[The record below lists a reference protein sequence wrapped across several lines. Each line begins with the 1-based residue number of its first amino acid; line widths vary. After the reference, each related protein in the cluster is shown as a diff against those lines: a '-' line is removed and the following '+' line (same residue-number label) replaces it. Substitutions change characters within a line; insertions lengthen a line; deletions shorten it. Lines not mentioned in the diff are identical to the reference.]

1 MSRLDKMK
9 KHITKHGGIL
19 IWVTI
24 AEVLAMSLWFSASA
38 VSSTLATVMKL
49 SPFQVPWITASVQ
62 IGFVV
67 GAMLSA
73 IFGIQDR
80 VNPRFLFPASAVLAS
95 VFNLLFVFE
104 VHIVI
109 LGFILRFLTGMFL
122 AGIYPVAVQFISLW
136 FPKRRGLAIG
146 ILIGGLTLGSA
157 LPEFVVGLAFAGTWN
172 TLIMISSGLA
182 FIAAIISIITFHDAP
197 ISIRTQKFKLSS
209 VSKIIKNRSL
219 MYDNVGYFGHMWEL
233 YAMWTWLP
241 TFLYLS
247 WNDYFTGQSLLEY
260 STIASFVSIGVA
272 GIIGAVIGGH
282 IADKIG
288 RTAET
293 AGSMLISGLCAVIIG
308 ITFGDIPIITFAVA
322 FIWGI
327 TVISDS
333 AQFSTAVTELAP
345 SEYVGSALTFQM
357 AVGFLLT
364 VGSINLIGYV
374 IPIVGW
380 RYAFS
385 LLSLGPLIGIISM
398 LKLRKSPDSI
408 IMASGKR

>member
-1 MSRLDKMK
+1 MK
-9 KHITKHGGIL
+9 THITKRIGIL
-19 IWVTI
+19 IWVTL

-38 VSSTLATVMKL
+38 VSSTLVTVMKL
-49 SPFQVPWITASVQ
+49 SPYQVPWITASVQ

-73 IFGIQDR
+73 IFNIQDR
-80 VNPRFLFPASAVLAS
+80 INPRLLFPASAIMAS
-95 VFNLLFVFE
+95 IFNLLFVFE

-136 FPKRRGLAIG
+136 FPKGRGLAIG

-157 LPEFVVGLAFAGTWN
+157 LPEFVVGLSFAGTWSR
-172 TLIMISSGLA
+172 LIMISSGLA
-182 FIAAIISIITFHDAP
+182 FSAALISIITFQDP
-197 ISIRTQKFKLSS
+197 PVKVRTQRFRWKNI
-209 VSKIIKNRSL
+209 SKIIKNRSL

-233 YAMWTWLP
+233 YAMWTWIP
-241 TFLYLS
+241 IFLYLS
-247 WNDYFTGQSLLEY
+247 WGTYFTGQSLLEY
-260 STIASFVSIGVA
+260 STIAAFVSIGLA
-272 GIIGAVIGGH
+272 GIIGSIVGGY

-293 AGSMLISGLCAVIIG
+293 VGSMFISGLCAVIIG
-308 ITFGDIPIITFAVA
+308 FTYGDIPIITFAVA

-345 SEYVGSALTFQM
+345 GEYVGSALTFQM

-364 VGSINLIGYV
+364 VGSIDLVGYAAPIIG
-374 IPIVGW
+374 W
-380 RYAFS
+380 EYAFS
-385 LLSLGPLIGIISM
+385 LLSLGPVIGIISM
-398 LKLRKSPDSI
+398 LKLRKRPDSI
-408 IMASGKR
+408 MMAFGKR

>member
-1 MSRLDKMK
+1 VRAHDAKRARV
-9 KHITKHGGIL
+9 L
-19 IWVTI
+19 IWVTL

-38 VSSTLATVMKL
+38 VSSTLATVMNL
-49 SPFQVPWITASVQ
+49 SPYQIPWITASVQ

-80 VNPRFLFPASAVLAS
+80 IKPRLMFPVSAVLAS
-95 VFNLLFVFE
+95 IFNLLFVFE

-109 LGFILRFLTGMFL
+109 LGFILRFLTGLFL
-122 AGIYPVAVQFISLW
+122 AGIYPVAVQFISSW
-136 FPKRRGLAIG
+136 FPKGRGLAIG

-157 LPEFVVGLAFAGTWN
+157 LPDFVVGLSFGGTWDV
-172 TLIMISSGLA
+172 LILISSGLA
-182 FIAAIISIITFHDAP
+182 FASALISIVTFHDP
-197 ISIRTQKFKLSS
+197 PVSVRPPKFTWNSISN
-209 VSKIIKNRSL
+209 VIKNRSL

-233 YAMWTWLP
+233 YAMWTWIP

-247 WNDYFTGQSLLEY
+247 WNNYFTGQSLLAY
-260 STIASFVSIGVA
+260 STIAAFVSIGLA
-272 GIIGAVIGGH
+272 GIIGAVAGGH

-293 AGSMLISGLCAVIIG
+293 AGSMFISGMCSVIIG
-308 ITFGDIPIITFAVA
+308 LTYGDVPAITFAIA

-333 AQFSTAVTELAP
+333 AQFSTAVTELAS

-364 VGSINLIGYV
+364 VGSIDLIGYIV
-374 IPIVGW
+374 PIVGW
-380 RYAFS
+380 KFAFS
-385 LLSLGPLIGIISM
+385 LLSIGPFIGIISM
-398 LKLRKSPDSI
+398 LRLRKRPDSVL
-408 IMASGKR
+408 MASGRR

>member
-1 MSRLDKMK
+1 MRAHDAKRARV
-9 KHITKHGGIL
+9 L
-19 IWVTI
+19 IWVTL

-38 VSSTLATVMKL
+38 VSSTLATVMNL
-49 SPFQVPWITASVQ
+49 SPYQIPWITASVQ

-80 VNPRFLFPASAVLAS
+80 IKPRLMFPVSAVLAS
-95 VFNLLFVFE
+95 IFNLLFVFE

-122 AGIYPVAVQFISLW
+122 AGIYPVAVQFISSW
-136 FPKRRGLAIG
+136 FPKGRGLAIG

-157 LPEFVVGLAFAGTWN
+157 LPEFVVGLSFGGTWDV
-172 TLIMISSGLA
+172 LILVGSGLA
-182 FIAAIISIITFHDAP
+182 FASALISIVTFHDP
-197 ISIRTQKFKLSS
+197 PVSVRPSKFTWKSISN
-209 VSKIIKNRSL
+209 VIKNRSL
-219 MYDNVGYFGHMWEL
+219 TYDNIGYFGHMWEL
-233 YAMWTWLP
+233 YAMWTWIP

-247 WNDYFTGQSLLEY
+247 WNNYFTGQSLLAY
-260 STIASFVSIGVA
+260 STIAAFVSIGLA
-272 GIIGAVIGGH
+272 GIIGAVAGGH

-293 AGSMLISGLCAVIIG
+293 AGSMFISGLCSVIIG
-308 ITFGDIPIITFAVA
+308 FTYGDVPAITFAIA

-364 VGSINLIGYV
+364 VGSIDLVGYIV
-374 IPIVGW
+374 PIVGW
-380 RYAFS
+380 KFAFS
-385 LLSLGPLIGIISM
+385 LLSIGPLIGIISM
-398 LKLRKSPDSI
+398 LKLRKRPDSVL
-408 IMASGKR
+408 MASGRR

>member
-1 MSRLDKMK
+1 MK
-9 KHITKHGGIL
+9 THEAKRTGVL
-19 IWVTI
+19 LWVTL

-49 SPFQVPWITASVQ
+49 VPYQVPWITASVQ

-80 VNPRFLFPASAVLAS
+80 INPRLMFPVSAVLAS
-95 VFNLLFVFE
+95 IFNLLFVLE

-109 LGFILRFLTGMFL
+109 LGFILRFLTGLFL
-122 AGIYPVAVQFISLW
+122 AGIYPVAVQFISSW
-136 FPKRRGLAIG
+136 FPKGRGLAIG

-157 LPEFVVGLAFAGTWN
+157 LPEFVVGLSVGGTWDR
-172 TLIMISSGLA
+172 LILISSGLA
-182 FIAAIISIITFHDAP
+182 FVSALISIVTFHDP
-197 ISIRTQKFKLSS
+197 PVSVRPPKFTWKSISN
-209 VSKIIKNRSL
+209 VIKNRSL

-233 YAMWTWLP
+233 YAMWTWIP

-247 WNDYFTGQSLLEY
+247 WNNYFTGPSLLAY
-260 STIASFVSIGVA
+260 STIAAFASIGLA
-272 GIIGAVIGGH
+272 GIMGAVAGGH

-293 AGSMLISGLCAVIIG
+293 AGSMFISGLCSVIIG
-308 ITFGDIPIITFAVA
+308 FTFGGVPAITFVIA

-333 AQFSTAVTELAP
+333 AQFSTAATELA
-345 SEYVGSALTFQM
+345 SREYIGSALTFQM

-364 VGSINLIGYV
+364 VGSIDLMGYLV
-374 IPIVGW
+374 PIVGW
-380 RYAFS
+380 KFAFS
-385 LLSLGPLIGIISM
+385 ALSIGPFIGIISM
-398 LKLRKSPDSI
+398 LKLRKMPDSVL
-408 IMASGKR
+408 MAYGRR

>member
-1 MSRLDKMK
+1 MK
-9 KHITKHGGIL
+9 TQDTKRIRVL
-19 IWVTI
+19 IWVTL

-38 VSSTLATVMKL
+38 VSSTLTTVMNL
-49 SPFQVPWITASVQ
+49 SHYQVPWITASVQ

-80 VNPRFLFPASAVLAS
+80 LNPRLMFPASAVLAS

-122 AGIYPVAVQFISLW
+122 AGIYPVAVQFISAW
-136 FPKRRGLAIG
+136 FPKGKGLAMG

-157 LPEFVVGLAFAGTWN
+157 LPEFVVGLSFAGTWQ
-172 TLIMISSGLA
+172 TFIMISSGLA
-182 FIAAIISIITFHDAP
+182 FVAALISILTFHDP
-197 ISIRTQKFKLSS
+197 PMIVRPQRFSWRSI
-209 VSKIIKNRSL
+209 SKIIKNRSL
-219 MYDNVGYFGHMWEL
+219 MYDNFGYFGHMWEL
-233 YAMWTWLP
+233 YAMWTWIP

-247 WNDYFTGQSLLEY
+247 WNNYFTGQALLEY
-260 STIASFVSIGVA
+260 STIAAFASIGIA
-272 GIIGAVIGGH
+272 GIIGAVAGGY
-282 IADKIG
+282 IADKVG

-293 AGSMLISGLCAVIIG
+293 AGSMFISGLCSVIIG
-308 ITFGDIPIITFAVA
+308 FTYGDIPAITFAIA

-333 AQFSTAVTELAP
+333 AQFSTAVTELA
-345 SEYVGSALTFQM
+345 SNEYVGSALTFQM

-364 VGSINLIGYV
+364 VGSIDLIGYIVPV
-374 IPIVGW
+374 IGW
-380 RYAFS
+380 NFAFS
-385 LLSLGPLIGIISM
+385 LLSIGPLIGIISM
-398 LKLRKSPDSI
+398 LKLRKRPDSTL
-408 IMASGKR
+408 MAFGRR

>member
-1 MSRLDKMK
+1 MRAHDAKRARV
-9 KHITKHGGIL
+9 L
-19 IWVTI
+19 IWVTL

-38 VSSTLATVMKL
+38 VSSTLATVMNL
-49 SPFQVPWITASVQ
+49 SPYQIPWITASVQ

-80 VNPRFLFPASAVLAS
+80 IKPRLMFPVSAVLAS
-95 VFNLLFVFE
+95 IFNLLFVFE

-109 LGFILRFLTGMFL
+109 LGFILRFLTGLFL
-122 AGIYPVAVQFISLW
+122 AGIYPVAVQFISSW
-136 FPKRRGLAIG
+136 FPKGRGLAIG

-157 LPEFVVGLAFAGTWN
+157 LPDFVVGLSFGGTWDV
-172 TLIMISSGLA
+172 LILISSGLA
-182 FIAAIISIITFHDAP
+182 FASALISIVTFHDP
-197 ISIRTQKFKLSS
+197 PVSVRPPKFTWNSISN
-209 VSKIIKNRSL
+209 VIKNRSL

-233 YAMWTWLP
+233 YAMWTWIP

-247 WNDYFTGQSLLEY
+247 WNNYFTGQSLLAY
-260 STIASFVSIGVA
+260 STIAAFVSIGLA
-272 GIIGAVIGGH
+272 GIIGAVAGGH

-293 AGSMLISGLCAVIIG
+293 AGSMFISGMCSVIIG
-308 ITFGDIPIITFAVA
+308 LTYGDVPAITFAIA

-333 AQFSTAVTELAP
+333 AQFSTAVTELAS

-364 VGSINLIGYV
+364 VGSIDLIGYIV
-374 IPIVGW
+374 PIVGW
-380 RYAFS
+380 KFAFS
-385 LLSLGPLIGIISM
+385 LLSIGPFIGIISM
-398 LKLRKSPDSI
+398 LRLRKRPDSVL
-408 IMASGKR
+408 MASGRR

>member
-1 MSRLDKMK
+1 MK
-9 KHITKHGGIL
+9 THEANRARVL
-19 IWVTI
+19 IWVTL

-38 VSSTLATVMKL
+38 VSSTLAVVMKL
-49 SPFQVPWITASVQ
+49 SPYQVPWITASVQ

-80 VNPRFLFPASAVLAS
+80 INPRLMFPVSAVLAS
-95 VFNLLFVFE
+95 IFNLLFVFE
-104 VHIVI
+104 VHIVV

-122 AGIYPVAVQFISLW
+122 AGIYPVAVQFISSW
-136 FPKRRGLAIG
+136 FPKGRGLAIG

-157 LPEFVVGLAFAGTWN
+157 LPEFVVGLSFGGTWDM
-172 TLIMISSGLA
+172 LILISSGLA
-182 FIAAIISIITFHDAP
+182 FASALISIVTFHDP
-197 ISIRTQKFKLSS
+197 S
-209 VSKIIKNRSL
+209 VSVRPPKFTWKSISNVIKNRSL

-233 YAMWTWLP
+233 YAMWTWIP

-247 WNDYFTGQSLLEY
+247 WNNYFTGQFLLTY
-260 STIASFVSIGVA
+260 STIAAFVSIGLA
-272 GIIGAVIGGH
+272 GIIGAVAGGH

-293 AGSMLISGLCAVIIG
+293 AGSMFISGLCSVIIG
-308 ITFGDIPIITFAVA
+308 FTFGDVPAITFAIA

-333 AQFSTAVTELAP
+333 AQFSTAVTELAS

-364 VGSINLIGYV
+364 VGSIDLVGYIV
-374 IPIVGW
+374 PIVGW
-380 RYAFS
+380 KFAFS
-385 LLSLGPLIGIISM
+385 LLSIGPFIGIISM
-398 LKLRKSPDSI
+398 LKLRKRPDSVL
-408 IMASGKR
+408 MAFGRR

>member
-1 MSRLDKMK
+1 MHD
-9 KHITKHGGIL
+9 TKRARVL
-19 IWVTI
+19 IWVTL

-38 VSSTLATVMKL
+38 VSSTLATVMNL
-49 SPFQVPWITASVQ
+49 TPYQVPWITASVQ

-80 VNPRFLFPASAVLAS
+80 INPRLMFPVSAVLAS
-95 VFNLLFVFE
+95 IFNLLFVFE

-122 AGIYPVAVQFISLW
+122 AGIYPVAVQFISSW
-136 FPKRRGLAIG
+136 FPKGRGLAMG

-157 LPEFVVGLAFAGTWN
+157 LPEFVIGLSFAGTWE
-172 TLIMISSGLA
+172 TFIMISSGLA
-182 FIAAIISIITFHDAP
+182 FIAALIAIITFHDP
-197 ISIRTQKFKLSS
+197 PMSVRTQRFAWKSI
-209 VSKIIKNRSL
+209 SKIIKNRSL
-219 MYDNVGYFGHMWEL
+219 MYDNFGYFGHMWEL
-233 YAMWTWLP
+233 YAMWTWIP

-247 WNDYFTGQSLLEY
+247 WNNYFTGQTLVEY
-260 STIASFVSIGVA
+260 STIAAFVSIGFA
-272 GIIGAVIGGH
+272 GIIGAVAGGYL
-282 IADKIG
+282 ADKVG

-293 AGSMLISGLCAVIIG
+293 AGSMFISGLCSLIIG
-308 ITFGDIPIITFAVA
+308 FTYGDIPAITFAIA

-345 SEYVGSALTFQM
+345 NEYVGSALTFQM

-364 VGSINLIGYV
+364 VGSIDLISYIV
-374 IPIVGW
+374 PIIGW
-380 RYAFS
+380 KFAFS
-385 LLSLGPLIGIISM
+385 LLSIGPLIGIISM
-398 LKLRKSPDSI
+398 MKLRKRPDSI
-408 IMASGKR
+408 LMAFGRR

>member
-1 MSRLDKMK
+1 M
-9 KHITKHGGIL
+9 
-19 IWVTI
+19 VTD
-24 AEVLAMSLWFSASA
+24 L
-38 VSSTLATVMKL
+38 
-49 SPFQVPWITASVQ
+49 
-62 IGFVV
+62 
-67 GAMLSA
+67 
-73 IFGIQDR
+73 
-80 VNPRFLFPASAVLAS
+80 
-95 VFNLLFVFE
+95 
-104 VHIVI
+104 
-109 LGFILRFLTGMFL
+109 
-122 AGIYPVAVQFISLW
+122 
-136 FPKRRGLAIG
+136 
-146 ILIGGLTLGSA
+146 
-157 LPEFVVGLAFAGTWN
+157 
-172 TLIMISSGLA
+172 
-182 FIAAIISIITFHDAP
+182 
-197 ISIRTQKFKLSS
+197 
-209 VSKIIKNRSL
+209 
-219 MYDNVGYFGHMWEL
+219 
-233 YAMWTWLP
+233 
-241 TFLYLS
+241 LYLS

-364 VGSINLIGYV
+364 VGSINLIGYI

>member
-1 MSRLDKMK
+1 MRAHDAKRARV
-9 KHITKHGGIL
+9 L
-19 IWVTI
+19 IWVTL

-38 VSSTLATVMKL
+38 VSSTLATVMNL
-49 SPFQVPWITASVQ
+49 SPYQIPWITASVQ

-80 VNPRFLFPASAVLAS
+80 IKPRLMFPVSAVLAS
-95 VFNLLFVFE
+95 IFNLLFVFE

-109 LGFILRFLTGMFL
+109 LGFILRFLTGLFL
-122 AGIYPVAVQFISLW
+122 AGIYPVAVQFISSW
-136 FPKRRGLAIG
+136 FPKGRGLAIG

-157 LPEFVVGLAFAGTWN
+157 LPDFVVGLSFGGTWDV
-172 TLIMISSGLA
+172 LILISSGLA
-182 FIAAIISIITFHDAP
+182 FASALISIVTFHDP
-197 ISIRTQKFKLSS
+197 PVSVRPPKFTWNSISN
-209 VSKIIKNRSL
+209 VIKNRSL

-233 YAMWTWLP
+233 YAMWTWIP

-247 WNDYFTGQSLLEY
+247 WNNYFTGQSLLAY
-260 STIASFVSIGVA
+260 STIAAFVSIGLA
-272 GIIGAVIGGH
+272 GIIGAVAGGH

-293 AGSMLISGLCAVIIG
+293 AGSMFISGMCSVIIG
-308 ITFGDIPIITFAVA
+308 LTYGDVPAITFAIA

-333 AQFSTAVTELAP
+333 AQFSTAVTELAS
-345 SEYVGSALTFQM
+345 SEYVGSALTLQM

-364 VGSINLIGYV
+364 VGSIDLIGYIV
-374 IPIVGW
+374 PIVGW
-380 RYAFS
+380 KFAFS
-385 LLSLGPLIGIISM
+385 LLSIGPFIGIISM
-398 LKLRKSPDSI
+398 LRLRKRPDSVL
-408 IMASGKR
+408 MASGRR

>member
-1 MSRLDKMK
+1 MRAHDAKRARV
-9 KHITKHGGIL
+9 L
-19 IWVTI
+19 IWVTL

-38 VSSTLATVMKL
+38 VSSTLATVMNL
-49 SPFQVPWITASVQ
+49 SPYQIPWITASVQ

-80 VNPRFLFPASAVLAS
+80 IKPRLMFPVSAVLAS
-95 VFNLLFVFE
+95 IFNLLFVFE

-109 LGFILRFLTGMFL
+109 LGFILRFLTGLFL
-122 AGIYPVAVQFISLW
+122 AGIYPVAVQFISSW
-136 FPKRRGLAIG
+136 FPKGRGLAIG

-157 LPEFVVGLAFAGTWN
+157 LPDFVVGLSFGGTWDV
-172 TLIMISSGLA
+172 LILISSGLA
-182 FIAAIISIITFHDAP
+182 FASALISIVTFHDP
-197 ISIRTQKFKLSS
+197 PVSVRPPKFTWNSISN
-209 VSKIIKNRSL
+209 VIKNRSL

-233 YAMWTWLP
+233 YAMWTWIP

-247 WNDYFTGQSLLEY
+247 WNNYFTGQSLLAY
-260 STIASFVSIGVA
+260 STIAAFVSIGLA
-272 GIIGAVIGGH
+272 GIIGAVAGGH

-293 AGSMLISGLCAVIIG
+293 AGSMFISGMCSVIIG
-308 ITFGDIPIITFAVA
+308 LTYGDVPAITFAIA

-333 AQFSTAVTELAP
+333 AQFSTAVTELAS
-345 SEYVGSALTFQM
+345 SEYVGSALTLQM

-364 VGSINLIGYV
+364 VGSIDLIGYIV
-374 IPIVGW
+374 PVVGW
-380 RYAFS
+380 KFAFS
-385 LLSLGPLIGIISM
+385 LLSIGPFIGIISM
-398 LKLRKSPDSI
+398 LRLRKRPDSVL
-408 IMASGKR
+408 MASGRR

>member
-1 MSRLDKMK
+1 MHD
-9 KHITKHGGIL
+9 TKRARVL
-19 IWVTI
+19 IWVTL

-38 VSSTLATVMKL
+38 VSSTLATVMNL
-49 SPFQVPWITASVQ
+49 SPYQVPWITASVQ

-80 VNPRFLFPASAVLAS
+80 INPRLMFPVSAVLAS
-95 VFNLLFVFE
+95 IFNLLFVFE

-122 AGIYPVAVQFISLW
+122 AGIYPVAVQFISSW
-136 FPKRRGLAIG
+136 FPKGRGLAMG

-157 LPEFVVGLAFAGTWN
+157 LPEFVIGLSFAGTWE
-172 TLIMISSGLA
+172 TFIMISSGLA
-182 FIAAIISIITFHDAP
+182 FIAALIAIITFHDP
-197 ISIRTQKFKLSS
+197 PMSVRTQRFAWKSI
-209 VSKIIKNRSL
+209 SKIIKNRSL
-219 MYDNVGYFGHMWEL
+219 MYDNFGYFGHMWEL
-233 YAMWTWLP
+233 YAMWTWIP

-247 WNDYFTGQSLLEY
+247 WNNYFTGQTLVEY
-260 STIASFVSIGVA
+260 STIAAFVSIGFA
-272 GIIGAVIGGH
+272 GIIGAVAGGYL
-282 IADKIG
+282 ADKVG

-293 AGSMLISGLCAVIIG
+293 AGSMFISGLCSLIIG
-308 ITFGDIPIITFAVA
+308 FTYGGIPAITFAIA

-345 SEYVGSALTFQM
+345 NEYVGSALTFQM

-364 VGSINLIGYV
+364 VGSIDLISYIV
-374 IPIVGW
+374 PIIGW
-380 RYAFS
+380 KFAFS
-385 LLSLGPLIGIISM
+385 LLSIGPLIGIISM
-398 LKLRKSPDSI
+398 MKLRKRPDSI
-408 IMASGKR
+408 LMAFGRR

>member
-1 MSRLDKMK
+1 MRAHDAKRARV
-9 KHITKHGGIL
+9 L
-19 IWVTI
+19 IWVTL

-38 VSSTLATVMKL
+38 VSSTLVVVMKL
-49 SPFQVPWITASVQ
+49 SPYQVPWITASVQ

-73 IFGIQDR
+73 IFGVQDR
-80 VNPRFLFPASAVLAS
+80 INPRLMFPVSAVLAS
-95 VFNLLFVFE
+95 IFNLLFVFE

-122 AGIYPVAVQFISLW
+122 AGIYPVAVQFISSW
-136 FPKRRGLAIG
+136 FPKGRGLAIG

-157 LPEFVVGLAFAGTWN
+157 LPEFVVGLSFGGTWDM
-172 TLIMISSGLA
+172 LILISSGLA
-182 FIAAIISIITFHDAP
+182 FASALISIVTFHDP
-197 ISIRTQKFKLSS
+197 PVSVRLPKFTWKSIAN
-209 VSKIIKNRSL
+209 VIKNRSL

-233 YAMWTWLP
+233 YAMWTWIP

-247 WNDYFTGQSLLEY
+247 WNNYFTGQSLLAY
-260 STIASFVSIGVA
+260 STIAAFVSIGLA
-272 GIIGAVIGGH
+272 GIIGAVAGGH

-293 AGSMLISGLCAVIIG
+293 AGSMFISGLCSVIIG
-308 ITFGDIPIITFAVA
+308 FTFGDVPVITFAIA

-333 AQFSTAVTELAP
+333 AQFSTAVTELAS

-357 AVGFLLT
+357 AIGFLLT
-364 VGSINLIGYV
+364 VGSIDLIGYIV
-374 IPIVGW
+374 PIVGW
-380 RYAFS
+380 KFAFS
-385 LLSLGPLIGIISM
+385 LLSVGPFIGIISM
-398 LKLRKSPDSI
+398 LKLRKRPDSVL
-408 IMASGKR
+408 MAFGRR

>member
-1 MSRLDKMK
+1 MVRTHDAKRARV
-9 KHITKHGGIL
+9 L
-19 IWVTI
+19 IWVTL

-38 VSSTLATVMKL
+38 VSSTLATVMNL
-49 SPFQVPWITASVQ
+49 SPYQIPWITASVQ

-80 VNPRFLFPASAVLAS
+80 IKPRLMFPVSAVLAS
-95 VFNLLFVFE
+95 IFNLLFVFE

-122 AGIYPVAVQFISLW
+122 AGIYPVAVQFISSW
-136 FPKRRGLAIG
+136 FPKGRGLAIG

-157 LPEFVVGLAFAGTWN
+157 LPEFVVGLSFGGTWDV
-172 TLIMISSGLA
+172 LILISSGLA
-182 FIAAIISIITFHDAP
+182 FASALISIVTFHDPPASVQP
-197 ISIRTQKFKLSS
+197 PKFTWKSISNVIE
-209 VSKIIKNRSL
+209 NRSL

-233 YAMWTWLP
+233 YAMWTWIP

-247 WNDYFTGQSLLEY
+247 WNNYFTGQSLLAY
-260 STIASFVSIGVA
+260 STIAAFVSIGLA
-272 GIIGAVIGGH
+272 GIIGAVAGGH

-293 AGSMLISGLCAVIIG
+293 AGSMFISGLCSVTIG
-308 ITFGDIPIITFAVA
+308 FTYGDIPAITFAIA

-333 AQFSTAVTELAP
+333 AQFSTAVTELAS

-364 VGSINLIGYV
+364 VGSIDLIGYV
-374 IPIVGW
+374 VPIVGW
-380 RYAFS
+380 KFAFS
-385 LLSLGPLIGIISM
+385 LLSIGPFIGIISM
-398 LKLRKSPDSI
+398 LRLRKRPDSVL
-408 IMASGKR
+408 MASGRR

>member
-1 MSRLDKMK
+1 MRAHDAKRARV
-9 KHITKHGGIL
+9 L
-19 IWVTI
+19 IWVTL

-38 VSSTLATVMKL
+38 VSSTLATVMNL
-49 SPFQVPWITASVQ
+49 SPYQIPWITASVQ

-80 VNPRFLFPASAVLAS
+80 IKPRLMFPVSAVLAS
-95 VFNLLFVFE
+95 IFNLLFVFE

-122 AGIYPVAVQFISLW
+122 AGIYPVAVQFISSW
-136 FPKRRGLAIG
+136 FPKGRGLAIG

-157 LPEFVVGLAFAGTWN
+157 LPDFVVGLSFGGTWDV
-172 TLIMISSGLA
+172 LILISSGLA
-182 FIAAIISIITFHDAP
+182 FASALISIVTFHDP
-197 ISIRTQKFKLSS
+197 PVSVRPPKFTWNSISN
-209 VSKIIKNRSL
+209 VIKNRSL

-233 YAMWTWLP
+233 YAMWTWIP

-247 WNDYFTGQSLLEY
+247 WNNYFTGQSLLAY
-260 STIASFVSIGVA
+260 STIAAFVSIGLA
-272 GIIGAVIGGH
+272 GIIGAVAGGH

-293 AGSMLISGLCAVIIG
+293 AGSMFISGMCSVIIG
-308 ITFGDIPIITFAVA
+308 LTYGDVPAITFAIA

-333 AQFSTAVTELAP
+333 AQFSTAVTELAS

-364 VGSINLIGYV
+364 VGSIDLIGYIV
-374 IPIVGW
+374 PIVGW
-380 RYAFS
+380 KFAFS
-385 LLSLGPLIGIISM
+385 LLSIGPFIGIISM
-398 LKLRKSPDSI
+398 LRLRKRPDSVL
-408 IMASGKR
+408 MASGRR

>member
-1 MSRLDKMK
+1 MHD
-9 KHITKHGGIL
+9 TKRARVL
-19 IWVTI
+19 IWVTL

-38 VSSTLATVMKL
+38 VSSTLATVMNL
-49 SPFQVPWITASVQ
+49 SPYQVPWITASVQ

-80 VNPRFLFPASAVLAS
+80 INPRLMFPVSAVLAS
-95 VFNLLFVFE
+95 IFNLLFVCE

-122 AGIYPVAVQFISLW
+122 AGIYPVAVQFISSW
-136 FPKRRGLAIG
+136 FPKGRGLAMG

-157 LPEFVVGLAFAGTWN
+157 LPEFVIGLSFAGTWE
-172 TLIMISSGLA
+172 TFIMISSGLA
-182 FIAAIISIITFHDAP
+182 FIAALIAIITFHDP
-197 ISIRTQKFKLSS
+197 PMSVRTQRFAWKSI
-209 VSKIIKNRSL
+209 SKIIKNRSL
-219 MYDNVGYFGHMWEL
+219 MYDNFGYFGHMWEL
-233 YAMWTWLP
+233 YAMWTWIP

-247 WNDYFTGQSLLEY
+247 WNNYFTGQTLVEY
-260 STIASFVSIGVA
+260 STIAAFVSIGFA
-272 GIIGAVIGGH
+272 GIIGAVAGGYL
-282 IADKIG
+282 ADKVG

-293 AGSMLISGLCAVIIG
+293 AGSMFISGLCSLIIG
-308 ITFGDIPIITFAVA
+308 FTYGDIPAITFAIA

-345 SEYVGSALTFQM
+345 NEYVGSALTFQM

-364 VGSINLIGYV
+364 VGSIDLISYIV
-374 IPIVGW
+374 PIIGW
-380 RYAFS
+380 KFAFS
-385 LLSLGPLIGIISM
+385 LLSIGPLIGIISM
-398 LKLRKSPDSI
+398 MKLRKRPDSI
-408 IMASGKR
+408 LMAFGRR